1 MKYKWANRRCARNN
15 TFNGNNCPSST
26 FTFKPQQPAGLF
38 YRDFLRSVGRETTV
52 FNPLKTAY
60 EEQKDSLKRALPFSR
75 RYCFALCPYPR
86 NTYRVTN
93 ETGPVRSRR
102 AAYFIISRSRYL
114 SHYASPALSLR
125 AVSHAYRRSNV
136 VTLCVPNYKRH
147 IILQSFVSPC
157 LLVLIRVCFKRT
169 PTPSFTAIQRINT
182 RSSILV
188 TAIIS
193 VSNRHYTSCGIS
205 ITCDIL
211 RKRFMRSLK
220 N

>member
-114 SHYASPALSLR
+114 SHYAS
-125 AVSHAYRRSNV
+125 
-136 VTLCVPNYKRH
+136 
-147 IILQSFVSPC
+147 VSPSR
-157 LLVLIRVCFKRT
+157 ITRVPSFKRRNIMCT
-169 PTPSFTAIQRINT
+169 KLQTAYHFTVVR
-182 RSSILV
+182 
-188 TAIIS
+188 
-193 VSNRHYTSCGIS
+193 VSLSTCAYTCV
-205 ITCDIL
+205 
-211 RKRFMRSLK
+211 F
-220 N
+220 